1 MDQQLKMNTIR
12 HLTAALDVTRAENSR
27 MEKEIEWIKKIHLE
41 DRSRAE
47 LAEDKV
53 AALKLENRELR
64 EKIAEAEAEAELFR
78 SEASDLRNAANGDG
92 VSYDLPYL
100 AQRAATVFHAQHS
113 GAGLWQA
120 VVREVM
126 LGYQE
131 TSRRM
136 QEYCEPVHSDMN
148 LADQNQ
154 ENL

>member
-1 MDQQLKMNTIR
+1 MNQQLKMNTIR
-12 HLTAALDVTRAENSR
+12 HLTSALDVTRAENSR

-53 AALKLENRELR
+53 EALKLENRELR

-78 SEASDLRNAANGDG
+78 SEANDLRNATKGEGAP
-92 VSYDLPYL
+92 YDLYYL
-100 AQRAATVFHAQHS
+100 AQRAAAVFYAQYS
-113 GAGLWQA
+113 DAGLWQA

-131 TSRRM
+131 TSGGM
-136 QEYCEPVHSDMN
+136 QEYHEPVRSDMN

>member
-1 MDQQLKMNTIR
+1 MNQQLKMNTIR

-41 DRSRAE
+41 DRGRAE
-47 LAEDKV
+47 RAEDKV

-64 EKIAEAEAEAELFR
+64 EKIAKAEAEAELFR
-78 SEASDLRNAANGDG
+78 SEASDLRNAAKGDG

-100 AQRAATVFHAQHS
+100 AQRAATVFHAQYS

-126 LGYQE
+126 LAYQE
-131 TSRRM
+131 TSAGM
-136 QEYCEPVHSDMN
+136 QEYHEPVQSDMN